1 MIDRQQKVETILLRH
16 CEFSARSMFLMWRT
30 TMTAKEPDARAMEDP
45 EGHLE
50 DALIEEFLRARGIDA
65 GALHVLPEVDAK
77 RLLTEASAYATSKL
91 AEVAARAH
99 FVHEIHSE
107 K

>member
-1 MIDRQQKVETILLRH
+1 
-16 CEFSARSMFLMWRT
+16 
-30 TMTAKEPDARAMEDP
+30 MTAKEFDARAVEDP

-50 DALIEEFLRARGIDA
+50 NALIEKFLRTRGIDA
-65 GALHVLPEVDAK
+65 GALHALPAAEAKHVLS
-77 RLLTEASAYATSKL
+77 EASAYATSKL